1 MQEPVEGFPWE
12 ALYNGFILFT
22 KLIGGTAA
30 VVKGIQVF
38 INYLQQCKE
47 YFQETPEQEYRR
59 LKEELPVLRKKR
71 DDYRKQSEKEG
82 ILFFRDVSV
91 EEKLLQ
97 SKINKMKV
105 RIDELEGEL
114 GLKQNSCTVM

>member
-1 MQEPVEGFPWE
+1 M
-12 ALYNGFILFT
+12 FT